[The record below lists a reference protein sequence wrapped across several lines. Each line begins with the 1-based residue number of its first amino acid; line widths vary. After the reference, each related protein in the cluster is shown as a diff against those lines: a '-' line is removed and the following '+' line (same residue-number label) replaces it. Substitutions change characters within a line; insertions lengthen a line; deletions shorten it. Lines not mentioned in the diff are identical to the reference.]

1 MQFSVELGTDG
12 IILVG
17 LLLALAVALSTAL
30 LFRERQRRVLADLCE
45 ALEAAGKEKNQV
57 KINEAGLA
65 VLIAFSHIRDRI
77 QTGQ

>member
-1 MQFSVELGTDG
+1 
-12 IILVG
+12 
-17 LLLALAVALSTAL
+17 
-30 LFRERQRRVLADLCE
+30 VLADLCE

-65 VLIAFSHIRDRI
+65 ALIAFSPLRDRI